1 MSKGQRQRANRKL
14 RTLASANNPP
24 QSQLTDVIFETFNAH
39 QSQHQP
45 AESSNEKK
53 LTFWEKK
60 RKAFEKY
67 GEADVGPQE
76 SYRYFLLHRRQ
87 LNNGSKDDMWA
98 SNSKA
103 AQIRESK
110 FPENLLGNFPEPVY
124 PPLYLN
130 DMKIVNDDTSFQSM
144 MTHLCMQTQI
154 SIDLEGN
161 DDHSFLG
168 MTVIIQIGTKDVD
181 YIIDVFPVVEL
192 IKSSLKDYLEDTS
205 AVKYLFGG
213 DNDIIWLKRDFF
225 INIVNVLDVQILFQL
240 VLQNSLFDTVTR
252 SVPFENRKR
261 WYHNYIGSRS
271 KFTTADEQH
280 QWEKAAGSQPMT
292 FEKLCNLFYPEV
304 DIDKDAQVADFRP
317 RSDHDVGYKK
327 LLRYARDDVHILLR
341 IVIIIK
347 SHLGGAMESSMLNT
361 AFDATKSKLN
371 SKYAKRVDQTGL
383 QYLSRKEAI
392 SISGAHRD
400 LFATVYDWR
409 NHHASLIDEAPRS
422 MFTEIMIKG
431 LLENPPASAQEIDAR
446 VSVSRGRLGKRVPE
460 SIETWRDTLFKII
473 VQGQA
478 YYDKIM
484 QIKCHNCREV
494 KGHAA
499 WGCPDPWSTQSTKE
513 NLREDD
519 EARRRQN
526 HRRQINK
533 RRNASAKTAKN
544 NKLCHYHILFGLHYN
559 ISIYVLI
566 IINVLIIIIT
576 HK

>member
-1 MSKGQRQRANRKL
+1 
-14 RTLASANNPP
+14 
-24 QSQLTDVIFETFNAH
+24 
-39 QSQHQP
+39 
-45 AESSNEKK
+45 
-53 LTFWEKK
+53 
-60 RKAFEKY
+60 
-67 GEADVGPQE
+67 
-76 SYRYFLLHRRQ
+76 
-87 LNNGSKDDMWA
+87 
-98 SNSKA
+98 
-103 AQIRESK
+103 
-110 FPENLLGNFPEPVY
+110 
-124 PPLYLN
+124 
-130 DMKIVNDDTSFQSM
+130 
-144 MTHLCMQTQI
+144 
-154 SIDLEGN
+154 
-161 DDHSFLG
+161 
-168 MTVIIQIGTKDVD
+168 
-181 YIIDVFPVVEL
+181 
-192 IKSSLKDYLEDTS
+192 
-205 AVKYLFGG
+205 
-213 DNDIIWLKRDFF
+213 
-225 INIVNVLDVQILFQL
+225 
-240 VLQNSLFDTVTR
+240 
-252 SVPFENRKR
+252 
-261 WYHNYIGSRS
+261 
-271 KFTTADEQH
+271 
-280 QWEKAAGSQPMT
+280 
-292 FEKLCNLFYPEV
+292 
-304 DIDKDAQVADFRP
+304 
-317 RSDHDVGYKK
+317 
-327 LLRYARDDVHILLR
+327 
-341 IVIIIK
+341 
-347 SHLGGAMESSMLNT
+347 MESSMLNT